1 MSITKK
7 SINNNEYE
15 FVNSCRG
22 NRSGFIH
29 ETKLYK
35 NGSLIG
41 EHKIQYYNRT
51 WESYQYESVM
61 KGLVNILLCS
71 EFDRFK
77 ARWKQQNNVK
87 RLTKQKEDAMYKDLA
102 KNTPALYEDLQHL
115 YHSLHHH
122 LH

>member
-15 FVNSCRG
+15 FINSSRG
-22 NRSGFIH
+22 NRSGFVH
-29 ETKLYK
+29 ETRLYK
-35 NGSLIG
+35 NGDLIG

-61 KGLVNILLCS
+61 KGLVNILLGC

-77 ARWKQQNNVK
+77 AYWKQKHNVK
-87 RLTKQKEDAMYKDLA
+87 RLTKAKESEMMQDLA
-102 KNTPALYEDLQHL
+102 KYKPAFYEDLQQL
-115 YHSLHHH
+115 YHSLNY
-122 LH
+122 